1 MCIYYTDVT
10 LKIACQWAGVL
21 HKQKHF
27 SKQLYSVYLSSGK
40 LTVIVTQ
47 NGVVVVVG
55 G

>member
-10 LKIACQWAGVL
+10 LKVACQWAGIL
-21 HKQKHF
+21 QKHF
-27 SKQLYSVYLSSGK
+27 SKQLYPVYLLSGK

-47 NGVVVVVG
+47 NGVVVVG